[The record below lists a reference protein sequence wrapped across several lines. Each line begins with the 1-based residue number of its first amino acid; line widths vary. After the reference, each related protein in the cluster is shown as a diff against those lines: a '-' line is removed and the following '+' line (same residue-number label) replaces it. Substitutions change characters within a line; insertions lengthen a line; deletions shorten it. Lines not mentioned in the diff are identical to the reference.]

1 MQATEQT
8 NKRSANPFIIS
19 KLSGYQKYELID
31 SRNGKIVVKNI
42 TGLSRAEKLPKN
54 GGGWSLSGFNTN
66 KAGQA
71 FGCRQNAA
79 GATRTAKI
87 DSRAVADGIGAVRR

>member
-8 NKRSANPFIIS
+8 NQTPLPNPFIIS

-42 TGLSRAEKLPKN
+42 TGLSRAEKLAEKW
-54 GGGWSLSGFNTN
+54 GRLVIEWF
-66 KAGQA
+66 QH
-71 FGCRQNAA
+71 
-79 GATRTAKI
+79 
-87 DSRAVADGIGAVRR
+87 